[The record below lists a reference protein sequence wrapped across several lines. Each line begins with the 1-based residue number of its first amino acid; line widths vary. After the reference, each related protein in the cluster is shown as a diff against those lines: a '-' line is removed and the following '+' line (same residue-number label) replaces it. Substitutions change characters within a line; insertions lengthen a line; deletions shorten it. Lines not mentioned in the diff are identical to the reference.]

1 MIHLRKT
8 LALLGMVAL
17 AGCGGDSGPGV
28 IDSPPDPVIDREAS
42 TGGNYLD
49 TVRFPF
55 DFLFDI
61 VDRDE
66 IPATTDRRMVGP
78 QDEYAGYLLPD
89 DKVFGVNIN
98 GDVRAYPHNIG
109 WWREIMNDVVGG
121 LSLFLF
127 AR

>member
-1 MIHLRKT
+1 
-8 LALLGMVAL
+8 MVAL